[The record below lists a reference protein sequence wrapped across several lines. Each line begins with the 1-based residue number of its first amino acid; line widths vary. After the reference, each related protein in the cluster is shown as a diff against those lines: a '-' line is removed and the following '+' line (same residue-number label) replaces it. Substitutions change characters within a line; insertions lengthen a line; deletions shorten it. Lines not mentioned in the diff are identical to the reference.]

1 MTDTIRRVSEDQRA
15 LPKKARW
22 RTMLFFA
29 LLISLGLVATG
40 VLPVQQYLGRGVE
53 VDTARTRLAE
63 LEAENERLSAE
74 AEALLT
80 ETEIERIA
88 REEYGYVRPGE
99 VGYTVV
105 GPDLDEPVVK
115 GPAAPA
121 EPISP
126 FPTERGFFQKI
137 WDFITGRDIADDG

>member
-63 LEAENERLSAE
+63 LEAENHRTIRFARSVYGA
-74 AEALLT
+74 ALNATL
-80 ETEIERIA
+80 
-88 REEYGYVRPGE
+88 
-99 VGYTVV
+99 V